1 MLDIDKDDKTVFDAI
16 IVIDN
21 KLYGVALKLD
31 ETRNAL
37 RGCDFPKAVQ
47 GLAEL
52 TQELFS
58 INQNLKKRMKE

>member
-1 MLDIDKDDKTVFDAI
+1 MLDINKDEKAI
-16 IVIDN
+16 YDIIITTDN

-37 RGCDFPKAVQ
+37 RGTDFPKAVQ

-52 TQELFS
+52 SHELFQ
-58 INQNLKKRMKE
+58 INQALKKALKE